1 MTGLLFV
8 GIDWG
13 ARTHAVCVVD
23 ATGRPL
29 LEREVPHRGDDVLA
43 FVAELLAL
51 AGGDATR
58 ILAAMEAPHGVMVE
72 ALLERGVA
80 THSINPKQLDRFRD
94 RHSAA
99 GAKDDDLDA
108 YVLAVSLRTDRH
120 LFRKIELASPQ
131 LLQLSS
137 LSRTYQSLTDQ
148 VRALANQVREQLQRY
163 FPQML
168 ELGGDWHEDPWLWA
182 LFDSAPTPAL
192 AARLTKR
199 RVEGILKAHRIRR
212 RKPEEVVLKL
222 RETPLPV
229 APGVPHAASTRIAK
243 LLPVLRAAHQQRVA
257 CTKEMADLLES
268 MPKPTDQPDETDELR
283 RDAGLVLSLPGIGVH
298 ISAVLLTDAGAALQL
313 RDYQALRRLAGVAP
327 VSKRTGGKAKR
338 PQVEQRRACSH
349 RVREA
354 AYHWGRVAVQREPRA
369 RAHYSELR
377 ARGHSHGRAIRGVV
391 DRLLKVLLAVL
402 TSGSPYDPTRRGGA
416 GDAVQVAA

>member
-1 MTGLLFV
+1 
-8 GIDWG
+8 
-13 ARTHAVCVVD
+13 
-23 ATGRPL
+23 
-29 LEREVPHRGDDVLA
+29 
-43 FVAELLAL
+43 
-51 AGGDATR
+51 
-58 ILAAMEAPHGVMVE
+58 
-72 ALLERGVA
+72 
-80 THSINPKQLDRFRD
+80 
-94 RHSAA
+94 
-99 GAKDDDLDA
+99 
-108 YVLAVSLRTDRH
+108 
-120 LFRKIELASPQ
+120 
-131 LLQLSS
+131 
-137 LSRTYQSLTDQ
+137 
-148 VRALANQVREQLQRY
+148 
-163 FPQML
+163 
-168 ELGGDWHEDPWLWA
+168 
-182 LFDSAPTPAL
+182 
-192 AARLTKR
+192 
-199 RVEGILKAHRIRR
+199 
-212 RKPEEVVLKL
+212 
-222 RETPLPV
+222 
-229 APGVPHAASTRIAK
+229 
-243 LLPVLRAAHQQRVA
+243 
-257 CTKEMADLLES
+257 MADLLES